1 MEEFEVDAD
10 LESDSSQSDRYVHN
24 YSCFFSCFVFG
35 LFFPFLTV
43 PIPSENF
50 LLSDT
55 KVMLRFFSVK
65 KIVLMAEMT
74 LTSFAMGT
82 FPERII
88 QCPLLKKIRDK
99 AV

>member
-10 LESDSSQSDRYVHN
+10 LESDSSQPDRYVHN

-35 LFFPFLTV
+35 F
-43 PIPSENF
+43 
-50 LLSDT
+50 
-55 KVMLRFFSVK
+55 FFSFLNCSHTQWKLSSLWYKSNASVLFRQ

-88 QCPLLKKIRDK
+88 QCPLLKKILDK

>member
-10 LESDSSQSDRYVHN
+10 LESDSSQPDRYVHN

-35 LFFPFLTV
+35 FFFPVLTV

-65 KIVLMAEMT
+65 KLYLWQKWLWLHLQWEH
-74 LTSFAMGT
+74 SRKG
-82 FPERII
+82 
-88 QCPLLKKIRDK
+88 
-99 AV
+99 